1 MDVGVLITGGVGL
14 VTTII
19 SSWVSWLFARKKYN
33 SEVDNT
39 IIKNMQESLEFYEE
53 LSDDAAKRLDNVLD
67 RNKYLEDEIEEL
79 RKQMLNL
86 MTIVCTD
93 LTCQIRKGDYE
104 AILNRDLKHNNK
116 KIKCYEQK

>member
-53 LSDDAAKRLDNVLD
+53 LSDDTVKRLDNVLD
-67 RNKYLEDEIEEL
+67 RNKYLENELKEL

-93 LTCQIRKGDYE
+93 LTCQIRKGNYE
-104 AILNRDLKHNNK
+104 AILNRDLKYNK
-116 KIKCYEQK
+116 KK

>member
-19 SSWVSWLFARKKYN
+19 SSLVSWLFARKKYN

-116 KIKCYEQK
+116 K